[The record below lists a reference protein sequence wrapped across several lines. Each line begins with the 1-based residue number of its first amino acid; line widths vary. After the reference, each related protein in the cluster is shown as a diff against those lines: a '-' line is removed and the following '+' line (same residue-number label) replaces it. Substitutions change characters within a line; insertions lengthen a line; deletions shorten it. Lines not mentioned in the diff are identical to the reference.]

1 MMRGKISP
9 RLRLL
14 ACVPLIA
21 TWNQARAEPLRLRAD
36 AIAETQ
42 SPTGL
47 VMLEG
52 RDKSRPWLDAQ
63 GIVWAGANP
72 DAAADIMVLSFRVR
86 EARGWGEAR
95 GGRFVF
101 TTGAIRPI
109 HIDGVS
115 GLLRAPWGSTLEL
128 AAGVPVR
135 PGFGAR
141 VYDFMAG
148 GRAAQNLFSRATLG
162 VSFVE
167 RLAQG
172 EIAGEEAGG
181 DVSVVATESFDV
193 AARGAYDVLSRGLA
207 EASGSAVARIDPIR
221 LEIFSRYRS
230 PGRLLPATSLFSVL
244 GDFPSEMTGASIL
257 WKAAP
262 RLDVFASGAAQVVGG
277 DTGGRGSL
285 RSVLRLD
292 DRGDRSLGIELT
304 RQDVS
309 TAAWSGVRATSAQPI
324 GRKLRLTT
332 EVEIAVPDDSS
343 RGFAWP
349 WGLLA
354 LAWRSGD
361 GWEAAAAVEAAAT
374 PEHRAEANGLLRLSY
389 FADLR

>member
-1 MMRGKISP
+1 MTRGKIAP

-14 ACVPLIA
+14 ACAPVIA
-21 TWNQARAEPLRLRAD
+21 MGCPAKAEPLRLRAD

-72 DAAADIMVLSFRVR
+72 DAAADIMILAFRAR
-86 EARGWGEAR
+86 EPRGWGELR

-101 TTGAIRPI
+101 TTGAIRPV

-128 AAGVPVR
+128 AAGVPVT

-167 RLAQG
+167 RRAQG
-172 EIAGEEAGG
+172 EIAGEEAGA
-181 DVSVVATESFDV
+181 DVSLAATDFLDV
-193 AARGAYDVLSRGLA
+193 AGRGAYDLLSQAPA
-207 EASGSAVARIDPIR
+207 EASGSLVARADPVR
-221 LEIFSRYRS
+221 LEVFSRYRS
-230 PGRLLPATSLFSVL
+230 PARLLPATSLFSVL
-244 GDFPSEMTGASIL
+244 GDFPSETTGASIV

-262 RLDVFASGAAQVVGG
+262 RLDVLASGAAQVVGG
-277 DTGGRGSL
+277 DAGGRASL

-292 DRGDRSLGIELT
+292 DRGDGSLALELT

-309 TAAWSGVRATSAQPI
+309 TAQWSGVRATSAQPI
-324 GRKLRLTT
+324 GKKLRLTT
-332 EVEIAVPDDSS
+332 EIEVAVPDDRR

-354 LAWRSGD
+354 LSWRSLT
-361 GWEAAAAVEAAAT
+361 GWEAAAAVEAAST
-374 PEHRAEANGLLRLSY
+374 PEHRAEVNGLFRLSHLAA
-389 FADLR
+389 FR